1 MMRQVRRVR
10 SDERLKKET
19 VMGTIIP
26 PRNKQIR
33 KKRNRPGTGERIRS
47 RQKPWKGEIARVRQ
61 TLGDWGTEKELS
73 KEKT

>member
-47 RQKPWKGEIARVRQ
+47 RQKRGRAR
-61 TLGDWGTEKELS
+61 
-73 KEKT
+73 